1 MKDDIFLQTNSGLCT
16 NFGTRAFE
24 YQKRE
29 DPAGDNAS

>member
-1 MKDDIFLQTNSGLCT
+1 MQDDIFLQTNGGLST

-24 YQKRE
+24 YQKLE